1 MVTGK
6 KQKFWWKAM
15 RTHVCLLIGY
25 IVLAFVLNQI
35 IIYGNDVIAKA
46 ADQVLGGQQTTLNG
60 LLKTLAGLAVCG
72 AVAAYGKGLCAGVYN
87 AAIQRD
93 VKNDLCTHI
102 LALPLGYFEKNGSG
116 GLMTKLS
123 SDMNAIGLFFAEVLP
138 TLLIDLITVLTI
150 TVYLVKMDFM
160 LIVILFVSYPLMLLV
175 ADRLSKRLAAIARGF
190 RSRMDDR
197 TQAAY
202 DAVQGIA
209 VGRSYN
215 LYPVMKKRL
224 DAIIDDIA
232 AHGWKSTR
240 ISSLGWL
247 LKGTITNIPVVVCYF
262 FALYETLNGRIT
274 TGEML
279 AFTVLLGRILT
290 PIGDL
295 VFCLNEIREAGV
307 AFERVQAVFEEPAE
321 QENREHQG
329 VVTVSGSAALEGG
342 MTDNDLAI
350 CWKDVTFSYQEKHP
364 VLRGVSFQAKKGE
377 TIAFVGGSGEGK
389 STIVKL
395 LCGFY
400 QKEGGNFW
408 LYGKAYE
415 DWALASARACFSLV
429 SQDVFLFPVSVWEN
443 VAYGKRGVAKAEVI
457 EACKNANIHAFIEQL
472 PQGYDTLVGERGVRL
487 SGGERQRISIAR
499 AFLKDAPIL
508 LLDEPTAAVDE
519 ETEGLLQEAI
529 ARISKGR
536 TVLIV
541 AHRLST
547 VANADCIYVMEQ
559 GTVVEYGKHSE
570 LLERHGAYERLMQ
583 CGTYDMVH
591 NEEQGNVLCPNSQ
604 TLAGMEDSK

>member
-1 MVTGK
+1 MVTK
-6 KQKFWWKAM
+6 SKQRFWWKAM
-15 RTHVCLLIGY
+15 RTHVWLLAGY
-25 IVLAFVLNQI
+25 LVLAFILNQV

-46 ADQVLGGQQTTLNG
+46 TDQVLAGQQTTLNG
-60 LLKTLAGLAVCG
+60 LLKVLAGLAVGG
-72 AVAAYGKGLCAGVYN
+72 AAAAYGKSLCASVYN

-138 TLLIDLITVLTI
+138 LLLVDLITVLTI
-150 TVYLVKMDFM
+150 TVYFVKMDFM
-160 LIVILFVSYPLMLLV
+160 LIVILFASYPLMLLV

-190 RSRMDDR
+190 RSRMDER

-202 DAVQGIA
+202 DAVQGIT

-224 DAIIDDIA
+224 DTIIDDIA
-232 AHGWKSTR
+232 AHAWRSTR

-247 LKGTITNIPVVVCYF
+247 LKGTITNIPVVGCYF

-307 AFERVQAVFEEPAE
+307 AFERVQAIFAEPTE
-321 QENREHQG
+321 QECQRQQEAFALSEHDD
-329 VVTVSGSAALEGG
+329 LENSMAG
-342 MTDNDLAI
+342 TDLAI
-350 CWKDVTFSYQEKHP
+350 CWKDVTFSYQEGHP
-364 VLRGVSFQAKKGE
+364 VLRGVSFAAKKGE

-400 QKEGGNFW
+400 QKEGGSFL

-415 DWALASARACFSLV
+415 DWALSAARSCFSLV

-443 VAYGKRGVAKAEVI
+443 VAYGKKDATKAEVVH
-457 EACKNANIHAFIEQL
+457 ACESANIHAFIEQL

-519 ETEGLLQEAI
+519 ETQKLLQEAI
-529 ARISKGR
+529 ARIAKGR

-547 VANADCIYVMEQ
+547 VASADCIYVMEQ
-559 GTVVEYGKHSE
+559 GTVAESGTHTE
-570 LLERHGAYERLMQ
+570 LLARHGAYERLMR
-583 CGTYDMVH
+583 CGAQDTVH
-591 NEEQGNVLCPNSQ
+591 KEQECPDLQ
-604 TLAGMEDSK
+604 TAKGAEG

>member
-1 MVTGK
+1 MVTGR

-15 RTHVCLLIGY
+15 KTHLWLLIGY
-25 IVLAFVLNQI
+25 IALAYVLNQI
-35 IIYGNDVIAKA
+35 IIYGNDVIARA
-46 ADQVLGGQQTTLNG
+46 ADQVLLGQQTAIG
-60 LLKTLAGLAVCG
+60 YLLKALAGLAVCG
-72 AVAAYGKGLCAGVYN
+72 AAAAFGKSLCAGVYN
-87 AAIQRD
+87 ASIQRD
-93 VKNDLCTHI
+93 VKNDLCAHI
-102 LALPLGYFEKNGSG
+102 LELPIGYFEKNGSG
-116 GLMTKLS
+116 GIMTKLS
-123 SDMNAIGLFFAEVLP
+123 SDMNAIGLFFSEVLP

-150 TVYLVKMDFM
+150 TVYFIKMDIL
-160 LIVILFVSYPLMLLV
+160 LIVILFASYPLMLIV
-175 ADRLSKRLAAIARGF
+175 ADRLSKRLANIARGF
-190 RSRMDDR
+190 RTRMDDR

-202 DAVQGIA
+202 DVIQGIS

-215 LYPVMKKRL
+215 LYNIMKKRL
-224 DAIIDDIA
+224 DTVIDDIA
-232 AHGWKSTR
+232 AHAWKSTR

-247 LKGTITNIPVVVCYF
+247 LKGTITNIPVVGCYF
-262 FALYETLNGRIT
+262 FALNETLNGRIT

-290 PIGDL
+290 PIGNL

-307 AFERVQAVFEEPAE
+307 AFERVQAIFEEQTEYQGITAV
-321 QENREHQG
+321 QEE
-329 VVTVSGSAALEGG
+329 TVLTDS
-342 MTDNDLAI
+342 MTNHNLAI
-350 CWKDVTFSYQEKHP
+350 CWENVTFSYQEGHP
-364 VLRGVSFQAKKGE
+364 VLRGVSFEAKKGE

-389 STIVKL
+389 STIMKL

-400 QKEGGNFW
+400 PKESGSFL

-415 DWALASARACFSLV
+415 DWGLSAARACFSLV

-443 VAYGKRGVAKAEVI
+443 VAYGKKGAAKADVI

-499 AFLKDAPIL
+499 AFLKDAPVL

-519 ETEGLLQEAI
+519 GTERLIQEAI
-529 ARISKGR
+529 TRISKGR

-547 VANADCIYVMEQ
+547 IANADCIYVIEQ
-559 GTVVEYGKHSE
+559 GAVAEFGKHKA
-570 LLERHGAYERLMQ
+570 LMERHGAYERLMQ
-583 CGTYDMVH
+583 CKGQRSSLEFGIVH
-591 NEEQGNVLCPNSQ
+591 
-604 TLAGMEDSK
+604 

>member
-6 KQKFWWKAM
+6 KQKFWWQAAWK
-15 RTHVCLLIGY
+15 HSWLLLSY
-25 IVLAFVLNQI
+25 MALAFLLNQI
-35 IIYGNDVIAKA
+35 IIYGNDTIAKA
-46 ADQVLGGQQTTLNG
+46 ADQVLGGHQIALAG
-60 LLKTLAGLAVCG
+60 LLKALAVLAFAG
-72 AVAAYGKGLCAGVYN
+72 AAAAFGKSFCSGVYN
-87 AAIQRD
+87 AVIQRD
-93 VKNDLCTHI
+93 IKNRLCQHI
-102 LALPLGYFEKNGSG
+102 LGLRMGYFEKNGSG
-116 GLMTKLS
+116 GLMTRLS
-123 SDMNAIGLFFAEVLP
+123 SDMNEIGRFFTEIMP
-138 TLLIDLITVLTI
+138 TLLVDLITVLTI
-150 TVYLVKMDFM
+150 TFYFVKMDVM
-160 LIVILFVSYPLMLLV
+160 LIVILFASYPLMLIV
-175 ADRLSKRLAAIARGF
+175 ADRLSKRLATIARGF

-202 DAVQGIA
+202 DAIQGIT

-224 DAIIDDIA
+224 DTIIDDIA
-232 AHGWKSTR
+232 MHGWKSTR

-247 LKGTITNIPVVVCYF
+247 LKGTITNIPVIGCYF
-262 FALYETLNGRIT
+262 FALNETLNGRIT

-290 PIGDL
+290 PIGDI
-295 VFCLNEIREAGV
+295 VFCLNDVREAGV
-307 AFERVQAVFEEPAE
+307 AFERVQKIFEEPAE
-321 QENREHQG
+321 ACEADG
-329 VVTVSGSAALEGG
+329 VLGNNALE
-342 MTDNDLAI
+342 DRLVRNDLAI
-350 CWKDVTFSYQEKHP
+350 CWKDVTFSYQPEHP
-364 VLRGVSFQAKKGE
+364 VLRGVSFAAKKGE

-389 STIVKL
+389 STVMKL

-400 QKEGGNFW
+400 QKDGGSFL

-415 DWALASARACFSLV
+415 EWDIQAARACFSLV

-443 VAYGKRGVAKAEVI
+443 VAYGKEGATKEEVVA
-457 EACKNANIHAFIEQL
+457 ACKNANIHAFIVQL
-472 PQGYDTLVGERGVRL
+472 PQGYDSLVGERGVRL

-519 ETEGLLQEAI
+519 ETEGMLQEAL

-547 VANADCIYVMEQ
+547 IVNADCIYVIEQ
-559 GTVVEYGKHSE
+559 GRVAESGRHE
-570 LLERHGAYERLMQ
+570 ALLARHGAYERLMQ
-583 CGTYDMVH
+583 CGAHDLVH
-591 NEEQGNVLCPNSQ
+591 NEGE
-604 TLAGMEDSK
+604 SK

>member
-6 KQKFWWKAM
+6 KQKFWWQAAWK
-15 RTHVCLLIGY
+15 HSWLLLSY
-25 IVLAFVLNQI
+25 MALAFLLNQI
-35 IIYGNDVIAKA
+35 IIYGNDTIAKA
-46 ADQVLGGQQTTLNG
+46 ADQVLGGHQIALAG
-60 LLKTLAGLAVCG
+60 LLKALAVLAFAG
-72 AVAAYGKGLCAGVYN
+72 AAAAFGKSFCSGVYN
-87 AAIQRD
+87 AVIQRD
-93 VKNDLCTHI
+93 IKNRLCQHI
-102 LALPLGYFEKNGSG
+102 LGLRKGYFEKNGSG
-116 GLMTKLS
+116 GLMTRLS
-123 SDMNAIGLFFAEVLP
+123 SDMNEIGRFFTEIMP
-138 TLLIDLITVLTI
+138 TLLVDLITVLTI
-150 TVYLVKMDFM
+150 TFYFVKMDVM
-160 LIVILFVSYPLMLLV
+160 LIVILFASYPLMLIV
-175 ADRLSKRLAAIARGF
+175 ADRLSKRLATIARGF

-202 DAVQGIA
+202 DAIQGIT

-224 DAIIDDIA
+224 DTIIDDIA
-232 AHGWKSTR
+232 MHGWKSTR

-247 LKGTITNIPVVVCYF
+247 LKGTITNIPVIGCYF
-262 FALYETLNGRIT
+262 FALNETLNGRIT

-290 PIGDL
+290 PIGDI
-295 VFCLNEIREAGV
+295 VFCLNDVREAGV
-307 AFERVQAVFEEPAE
+307 AFERVQKIFEEPAE
-321 QENREHQG
+321 ACEADG
-329 VVTVSGSAALEGG
+329 VLGNNALE
-342 MTDNDLAI
+342 DRLVRNDLAI
-350 CWKDVTFSYQEKHP
+350 CWKDVTFSYQPEHP
-364 VLRGVSFQAKKGE
+364 VLRGVSFAAKKGE

-389 STIVKL
+389 STVMKL

-400 QKEGGNFW
+400 QKDGGSFL

-415 DWALASARACFSLV
+415 EWDIQAARACFSLV

-443 VAYGKRGVAKAEVI
+443 VAYGKEGATKEEVVA
-457 EACKNANIHAFIEQL
+457 ACKNANIHAFIVQL
-472 PQGYDTLVGERGVRL
+472 PQGYDSLVGERGVRL

-519 ETEGLLQEAI
+519 ETEGMLQEAL

-547 VANADCIYVMEQ
+547 IVNADCIYVIEQ
-559 GTVVEYGKHSE
+559 GRVAESGRHE
-570 LLERHGAYERLMQ
+570 ALLARHGAYERLMQ
-583 CGTYDMVH
+583 CGAHDLVH
-591 NEEQGNVLCPNSQ
+591 NEGE
-604 TLAGMEDSK
+604 SK

>member
-6 KQKFWWKAM
+6 KQKFWWQAAWK
-15 RTHVCLLIGY
+15 HSWLLLSY
-25 IVLAFVLNQI
+25 MALAFLLNQI
-35 IIYGNDVIAKA
+35 IIYGNDTIAKA
-46 ADQVLGGQQTTLNG
+46 ADQVLGGHQIALAG
-60 LLKTLAGLAVCG
+60 LLKALAVLAFAG
-72 AVAAYGKGLCAGVYN
+72 AAAAFGKSFCSGVYN
-87 AAIQRD
+87 AVIQRD
-93 VKNDLCTHI
+93 IKNRLCQHI
-102 LALPLGYFEKNGSG
+102 LGLRMGYFEKNGSG
-116 GLMTKLS
+116 GLMTRLS
-123 SDMNAIGLFFAEVLP
+123 SDMNEIGRFFTEIMP
-138 TLLIDLITVLTI
+138 TLLVDLITVLTI
-150 TVYLVKMDFM
+150 TFYFVKMDVM
-160 LIVILFVSYPLMLLV
+160 LIVILFASYPLMLIV
-175 ADRLSKRLAAIARGF
+175 ADRLSKRLATIARGF

-202 DAVQGIA
+202 DAIQGIT

-224 DAIIDDIA
+224 DTIIDDIA
-232 AHGWKSTR
+232 MHGWKSTR

-247 LKGTITNIPVVVCYF
+247 LKGTITNIPVIGCYF
-262 FALYETLNGRIT
+262 FALNETLNGRIT

-290 PIGDL
+290 PIGDIVL
-295 VFCLNEIREAGV
+295 CLNDVREAGV
-307 AFERVQAVFEEPAE
+307 AFERVQKIFEEPAE
-321 QENREHQG
+321 ACEAAG
-329 VVTVSGSAALEGG
+329 VLGNNALEDGLVR
-342 MTDNDLAI
+342 NDLAI
-350 CWKDVTFSYQEKHP
+350 CWKDVTFSYQPEHP
-364 VLRGVSFQAKKGE
+364 VLRGVSFAAKKGE

-389 STIVKL
+389 STVMKL

-400 QKEGGNFW
+400 QKDGGSFL

-415 DWALASARACFSLV
+415 EWDIQAARACFSLV

-443 VAYGKRGVAKAEVI
+443 VAYGKEGATKEEVVA
-457 EACKNANIHAFIEQL
+457 ACKNANIHAFIVQL
-472 PQGYDTLVGERGVRL
+472 PQGYDSLVGERGVRL

-519 ETEGLLQEAI
+519 ETEGMLQEAL

-547 VANADCIYVMEQ
+547 IVNADCIYVIEQ
-559 GTVVEYGKHSE
+559 GRVAESGRHE
-570 LLERHGAYERLMQ
+570 ALLARHGAYERLMQ
-583 CGTYDMVH
+583 CGAHDLVH
-591 NEEQGNVLCPNSQ
+591 NEGE
-604 TLAGMEDSK
+604 SK

>member
-6 KQKFWWKAM
+6 KQKFWWQAAWK
-15 RTHVCLLIGY
+15 HSWLLLSY
-25 IVLAFVLNQI
+25 MALAFLLNQI
-35 IIYGNDVIAKA
+35 IIYGNDTIAKA
-46 ADQVLGGQQTTLNG
+46 ADQVLGGHQIALAG
-60 LLKTLAGLAVCG
+60 LLKALAVLAFAG
-72 AVAAYGKGLCAGVYN
+72 AAAAFGKSFCSGVYN
-87 AAIQRD
+87 AVIQRD
-93 VKNDLCTHI
+93 IKNRLCQHI
-102 LALPLGYFEKNGSG
+102 LGLRMGYFEKNGSG
-116 GLMTKLS
+116 GLMTRLS
-123 SDMNAIGLFFAEVLP
+123 SDMNEIGRFFTEIMP
-138 TLLIDLITVLTI
+138 TLLVDLITVLTI
-150 TVYLVKMDFM
+150 TFYFVKMDVM
-160 LIVILFVSYPLMLLV
+160 LIVILFASYPLMLIV
-175 ADRLSKRLAAIARGF
+175 ADRLSKRLATIARGF

-202 DAVQGIA
+202 DAIQGIT

-224 DAIIDDIA
+224 DTIIDDIA
-232 AHGWKSTR
+232 MHGWKSTR

-247 LKGTITNIPVVVCYF
+247 LKGTITNIPVIGCYF
-262 FALYETLNGRIT
+262 FALNETLNGRIT

-290 PIGDL
+290 PIGDI
-295 VFCLNEIREAGV
+295 VFCLNDVREAGV
-307 AFERVQAVFEEPAE
+307 AFERVQKIFEEPAE
-321 QENREHQG
+321 ACEAAG
-329 VVTVSGSAALEGG
+329 VLGNNALEDGLVR
-342 MTDNDLAI
+342 NDLAI
-350 CWKDVTFSYQEKHP
+350 CWKDVTFSYQPEHP
-364 VLRGVSFQAKKGE
+364 VLRGVSFAAKKGE

-389 STIVKL
+389 STVMKL

-400 QKEGGNFW
+400 QKDGGSFL

-415 DWALASARACFSLV
+415 EWDIQAARACFSLV

-443 VAYGKRGVAKAEVI
+443 VAYGKEGATKEEVVA
-457 EACKNANIHAFIEQL
+457 ACKNANIHAFIVQL
-472 PQGYDTLVGERGVRL
+472 PQGYDSLVGERGVRL

-519 ETEGLLQEAI
+519 ETEGMLQEAL

-547 VANADCIYVMEQ
+547 IVNADCIYVIEQ
-559 GTVVEYGKHSE
+559 GRVAESGRHE
-570 LLERHGAYERLMQ
+570 ALLARHGAYERLMQ
-583 CGTYDMVH
+583 CGAHDLVH
-591 NEEQGNVLCPNSQ
+591 NEGE
-604 TLAGMEDSK
+604 SK

>member
-6 KQKFWWKAM
+6 KQKFWWQAAWK
-15 RTHVCLLIGY
+15 HSWLLLSY
-25 IVLAFVLNQI
+25 MALAFLLNQI
-35 IIYGNDVIAKA
+35 IIYGNDTIAKA
-46 ADQVLGGQQTTLNG
+46 ADQVLGGHQIALAG
-60 LLKTLAGLAVCG
+60 LLKALAVLAFAG
-72 AVAAYGKGLCAGVYN
+72 AAAAFGKSFCSGVYN
-87 AAIQRD
+87 AVIQRD
-93 VKNDLCTHI
+93 IKNRLCQHI
-102 LALPLGYFEKNGSG
+102 LGLRMGYFEKNGSG
-116 GLMTKLS
+116 GLMTRLS
-123 SDMNAIGLFFAEVLP
+123 SDMNEIGRFFTEIMP
-138 TLLIDLITVLTI
+138 TLLVDLITVLTI
-150 TVYLVKMDFM
+150 TFYFVKMDVM
-160 LIVILFVSYPLMLLV
+160 LIVILFASYPLMLIV
-175 ADRLSKRLAAIARGF
+175 ADRLSKRLATIARGF

-202 DAVQGIA
+202 DAIQGIT

-224 DAIIDDIA
+224 DTIIDDIA
-232 AHGWKSTR
+232 MHGWKSTR

-247 LKGTITNIPVVVCYF
+247 LKGTITNIPVIGCYF
-262 FALYETLNGRIT
+262 FALNETLNGRIT

-290 PIGDL
+290 PIGDI
-295 VFCLNEIREAGV
+295 VFCLNDVREAGV
-307 AFERVQAVFEEPAE
+307 AFERVQKIFEEPAE
-321 QENREHQG
+321 ACEAAG
-329 VVTVSGSAALEGG
+329 VLGNNALEDGLVR
-342 MTDNDLAI
+342 NDLAI
-350 CWKDVTFSYQEKHP
+350 CWKDVTFSYHPEHP
-364 VLRGVSFQAKKGE
+364 VLRGVSFAAKKGE

-389 STIVKL
+389 STVMKL

-400 QKEGGNFW
+400 QKDGGSFL

-415 DWALASARACFSLV
+415 EWDIQAARACFSLV

-443 VAYGKRGVAKAEVI
+443 VAYGKEGATKEEVVA
-457 EACKNANIHAFIEQL
+457 ACKNANIHAFIVQL
-472 PQGYDTLVGERGVRL
+472 PQGYDSLVGERGVRL

-519 ETEGLLQEAI
+519 ETEGMLQEAL

-547 VANADCIYVMEQ
+547 IVNADCIYVIEQ
-559 GTVVEYGKHSE
+559 GRVAESGRHE
-570 LLERHGAYERLMQ
+570 ALLARHGAYERLMQ
-583 CGTYDMVH
+583 CGAHDLVH
-591 NEEQGNVLCPNSQ
+591 NEGE
-604 TLAGMEDSK
+604 SK

>member
-6 KQKFWWKAM
+6 KQKFWWQAAWK
-15 RTHVCLLIGY
+15 HSWLLLSY
-25 IVLAFVLNQI
+25 MALAFLLNQI
-35 IIYGNDVIAKA
+35 IIYGNDTIAKA
-46 ADQVLGGQQTTLNG
+46 ADQVLGGHQIALAG
-60 LLKTLAGLAVCG
+60 LLKALAVLAFAG
-72 AVAAYGKGLCAGVYN
+72 AAAAFGKSYCSGVYN
-87 AAIQRD
+87 AVIQRD
-93 VKNDLCTHI
+93 IKNRLCQHI
-102 LALPLGYFEKNGSG
+102 LGLRMGYFEKNGSG
-116 GLMTKLS
+116 GLMTRLS
-123 SDMNAIGLFFAEVLP
+123 SDMNEIGRFFTEIMP
-138 TLLIDLITVLTI
+138 TLLVDLITVLTI
-150 TVYLVKMDFM
+150 TFYFVKMDVM
-160 LIVILFVSYPLMLLV
+160 LIVILFASYPLMLIV
-175 ADRLSKRLAAIARGF
+175 ADRLSKRLATIARGF

-202 DAVQGIA
+202 DAIQGIT

-224 DAIIDDIA
+224 DTIIDDIA
-232 AHGWKSTR
+232 MHGWKSTR

-247 LKGTITNIPVVVCYF
+247 LKGTITNIPVIGCYF
-262 FALYETLNGRIT
+262 FALNETLNGRIT

-290 PIGDL
+290 PIGDI
-295 VFCLNEIREAGV
+295 VFCLNDVREAGV
-307 AFERVQAVFEEPAE
+307 AFERVQKIFEEPAE
-321 QENREHQG
+321 ACEAAG
-329 VVTVSGSAALEGG
+329 VLGNNALEDGLVR
-342 MTDNDLAI
+342 NDLAI
-350 CWKDVTFSYQEKHP
+350 CWKDVTFSYQPEHP
-364 VLRGVSFQAKKGE
+364 VLRGVSFAAKKGE

-389 STIVKL
+389 STVMKL

-400 QKEGGNFW
+400 QKDGGSFL

-415 DWALASARACFSLV
+415 EWDIQAARACFSLV

-443 VAYGKRGVAKAEVI
+443 VAYGKEGATKEEVVA
-457 EACKNANIHAFIEQL
+457 ACKNANIHAFIVQL
-472 PQGYDTLVGERGVRL
+472 PQGYDSLVGERGVRL

-519 ETEGLLQEAI
+519 ETEGMLQEAL

-547 VANADCIYVMEQ
+547 IVNADCIYVIEQ
-559 GTVVEYGKHSE
+559 GRVAESGRHE
-570 LLERHGAYERLMQ
+570 ALLARHGAYERLMQ
-583 CGTYDMVH
+583 CGAHDLVH
-591 NEEQGNVLCPNSQ
+591 NEGE
-604 TLAGMEDSK
+604 SK

>member
-1 MVTGK
+1 MVTGR

-15 RTHVCLLIGY
+15 KTHLWLLIGY
-25 IVLAFVLNQI
+25 IALAYVLNQI
-35 IIYGNDVIAKA
+35 IIYGNDVIARA
-46 ADQVLGGQQTTLNG
+46 ADQVLLGQQTAIG
-60 LLKTLAGLAVCG
+60 HLLKALAGLAVCG
-72 AVAAYGKGLCAGVYN
+72 AAAAFGKSLCAGIYN
-87 AAIQRD
+87 ASIQRD
-93 VKNDLCTHI
+93 VKNDLCAHI
-102 LALPLGYFEKNGSG
+102 LELPLGYFEKNGSG
-116 GLMTKLS
+116 GIMTKLS
-123 SDMNAIGLFFAEVLP
+123 SDMNAIGLFSSEVLP

-150 TVYLVKMDFM
+150 TVYFIKMDIL
-160 LIVILFVSYPLMLLV
+160 LIVILFASYPLMLIV
-175 ADRLSKRLAAIARGF
+175 ADRLSKRLANIARGF
-190 RSRMDDR
+190 RTRMDDR

-202 DAVQGIA
+202 DVIQGIS

-215 LYPVMKKRL
+215 LYNIMKKRL
-224 DAIIDDIA
+224 DTVIDDIA
-232 AHGWKSTR
+232 AHAWKSTR

-247 LKGTITNIPVVVCYF
+247 LKGTITNIPVVGCYF
-262 FALYETLNGRIT
+262 FALNETLNGRIT

-290 PIGDL
+290 PIGNL

-307 AFERVQAVFEEPAE
+307 AFERVQAIFEEQTEYQGITAV
-321 QENREHQG
+321 QEE
-329 VVTVSGSAALEGG
+329 TVLTDS
-342 MTDNDLAI
+342 MTNHNLAI
-350 CWKDVTFSYQEKHP
+350 CWENVTFSYQEGHP
-364 VLRGVSFQAKKGE
+364 VLRGVSFEAKKGE

-389 STIVKL
+389 STIMKL

-400 QKEGGNFW
+400 PKESGSFL

-415 DWALASARACFSLV
+415 DWGLSAARACFSLV

-443 VAYGKRGVAKAEVI
+443 VAYGKKGAAKADVI

-499 AFLKDAPIL
+499 AFLKDAPVL

-519 ETEGLLQEAI
+519 GTERLIQEAI
-529 ARISKGR
+529 TRISKGR

-547 VANADCIYVMEQ
+547 IANADCIYVIEQ
-559 GTVVEYGKHSE
+559 GAVAEFGKHKA
-570 LLERHGAYERLMQ
+570 LMERHGAYERLMQ
-583 CGTYDMVH
+583 CKGQRSSLEFGIVH
-591 NEEQGNVLCPNSQ
+591 
-604 TLAGMEDSK
+604 